1 MIFTDKLKLTACM
14 CIFGT
19 VGLFVKLIPMPSSVI
34 ACFRGLCGAVFL
46 FFVCLIT
53 HRKID
58 RSALKKNLPLLCF
71 SGAAVGINWILLFE
85 AYRFTTVATATL
97 CYYMAPV
104 FIILFSPLVLKEKI
118 TAKKLFCVFASL
130 FGMLLVSGVINE
142 GSPADLK
149 GVLLGLSAAAVYA
162 SVIFMNKKIKDT
174 PALDKT
180 LIQLLSAG
188 AAVFPYCLLT
198 VSPEQLSFEARG
210 LILLAVLGIIH
221 TGFAYCLY
229 FGAVSSVKAQTV
241 AVLSYID
248 PALAV
253 ILSAAVLREK
263 LDIYGI
269 MGALLIIGAAL
280 FSELPVQKKKTA
292 E

>member
-1 MIFTDKLKLTACM
+1 MIFTDKLKLTASM

-53 HRKID
+53 RRKFD
-58 RSALKKNLPLLCF
+58 LPALKKNLPLLCV
-71 SGAAVGINWILLFE
+71 SGAAIGINWILLFE

-118 TAKKLFCVFASL
+118 TAKKLFCVIASL

-142 GSPADLK
+142 GMPDDLR
-149 GVLLGLSAAAVYA
+149 GILLGLSAAAVYA
-162 SVIFMNKKIKDT
+162 SVIFMNKKITDI

-180 LIQLLSAG
+180 LIQLLFAG
-188 AAVFPYCLLT
+188 LAVFPYCLLT
-198 VSPEQLSFEARG
+198 VSPEQMSFEVRG

-221 TGFAYCLY
+221 TGFAYCMY
-229 FGAVSSVKAQTV
+229 FGAMGSVKAQTV

-253 ILSAAVLREK
+253 ILSAALLREK
-263 LDIYGI
+263 LDVFGV
-269 MGALLIIGAAL
+269 MGAVLIIGAAL
-280 FSELPVQKKKTA
+280 FAELPVREKKTA